1 MMKNAQSFVIVAWYG
16 TALLVLATKSHL
28 KAEYGCAAHA
38 MRNVMSNS

>member
-1 MMKNAQSFVIVAWYG
+1 MNNVESFVIVAWYD
-16 TALLVLATKSHL
+16 TTLLVLASKSHL